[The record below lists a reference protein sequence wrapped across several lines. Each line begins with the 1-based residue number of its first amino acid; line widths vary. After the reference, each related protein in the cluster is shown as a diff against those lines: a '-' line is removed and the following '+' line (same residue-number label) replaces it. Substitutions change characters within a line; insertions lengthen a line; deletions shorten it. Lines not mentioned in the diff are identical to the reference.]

1 MKILLAPSGFKESLD
16 SIGVARA
23 MELGIR
29 DVLPDADIVSLPLV
43 DGGEGF
49 TAGLVGVTGGSL
61 HPLIV
66 TGPIGQ
72 PVAAAVG
79 VLGGPGPRTAVVE
92 LAAAAGLRLVPR
104 DRRNPLYTTSVGVG
118 ELIAAALDLEPERIF
133 IGCGDSGINDGG
145 AGLARALGVRFL
157 DAYDQPLGPGGA
169 ELARL
174 ARIDTSALDPR
185 LAGVEIIAA
194 CNPYNVLCGDKGVA
208 RVFGPQKGAT
218 PIQVEMLSE
227 AMDSYASVI
236 REHTGV
242 DVGLLAGSG
251 ASGGVGT
258 ALMMFCGATL
268 TPRFEVVFE
277 FLDLDS
283 ALDGAD
289 LVLTG
294 EGSLD
299 QQTPN
304 GKIPAEVAARATAR
318 GVPTVAIAGT
328 LGVGVE
334 DNFAAGIDGWLSAMH
349 RPMELA
355 TAIDECADLVRQA
368 TAQVLRL
375 IAVGERMAAAARTAA

>member
-16 SIGVARA
+16 ADGVARA
-23 MELGIR
+23 MELGVR
-29 DVLPDADIVSLPLV
+29 DVLPGADIVSLPLV

-49 TAGLVGVTGGSL
+49 TAGLVSVTGGSL
-61 HPLIV
+61 YPVAV
-66 TGPIGQ
+66 TGPVGQ
-72 PVAAAVG
+72 PVVAAVG
-79 VLGGPGPRTAVVE
+79 LLGGPGPRTAVVE
-92 LAAAAGLRLVPR
+92 LAAAAGLRLVPH
-104 DRRNPLYTTSVGVG
+104 DRRNPLTTTSLGVG
-118 ELIAAALDLEPERIF
+118 TLISAALDLEPERLLV
-133 IGCGDSGINDGG
+133 GCGDSGINDGG

-157 DAYDQPLGPGGA
+157 DAYEQPLGPGGA

-174 ARIDTSALDPR
+174 ARIDTDGIDPR
-185 LAGVEIIAA
+185 LADVEIIAA
-194 CNPYNVLCGDKGVA
+194 CNPYNVLCGERGVA
-208 RVFGPQKGAT
+208 KVFGPQKGAT

-227 AMDSYASVI
+227 AMDIYAQVI

-242 DVGLLAGSG
+242 DVGLLPGSG

-268 TPRFEVVFE
+268 TPRFDVVFE
-277 FLDLDS
+277 YIDLDA

-299 QQTPN
+299 HQTPK

-328 LGVGVE
+328 LGAGVE
-334 DNFAAGIDGWLSAMH
+334 DNLAAGIDGWLSAMH
-349 RPMELA
+349 RPMELV
-355 TAIDECADLVRQA
+355 TAIEECAELVRQA

-375 IAVGERMAAAARTAA
+375 IEIGGRVASTRVVAA